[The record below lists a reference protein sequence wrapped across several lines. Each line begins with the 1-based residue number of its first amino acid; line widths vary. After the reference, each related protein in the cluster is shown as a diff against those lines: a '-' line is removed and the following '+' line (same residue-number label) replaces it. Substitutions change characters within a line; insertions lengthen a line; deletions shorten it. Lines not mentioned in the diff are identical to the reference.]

1 MFPELASWMTPVD
14 RDILERLRNRGNRE
28 LVLSPAL
35 IAANTDW
42 SHQTVREHVSDLRD
56 HDLIK
61 YHNRKR
67 GVYCLSDRG
76 RKYLEGEIDAG
87 ELEP

>member
-1 MFPELASWMTPVD
+1 MTPVD